1 MTKRIGGFD
10 DYKSQLKAKNLLQQ
24 FTGGKLMLRKKK
36 GTNLFGIYPK
46 K

>member
-1 MTKRIGGFD
+1 MSKRIGGFGD
-10 DYKSQLKAKNLLQQ
+10 LKSQKRAMNLLQQ
-24 FTGGKLMLRKKK
+24 FTGGELMLRKKK